1 MSIPKHTPLL
11 FAALFMSA
19 ASIATFGFYPSQ
31 SSEQPVV
38 VSAAAPIFPPIA
50 AAARATGEV
59 IVEVKIN
66 RAGEVTSA
74 KTQGSHPLLQK
85 ACEIA
90 AARWKFAPAGEG
102 VGNRSARLTFVFRIT
117 DKEMS
122 EAEITPVFMP
132 PYRVEVMRNAS
143 VIETYR
149 SH

>member
-1 MSIPKHTPLL
+1 MSIPQYLSLSFGALL
-11 FAALFMSA
+11 VSVISVVAL
-19 ASIATFGFYPSQ
+19 GHYPSQ

-59 IVEVKIN
+59 IVEVQIN

-74 KTQGSHPLLQK
+74 KTQGSHPLLRK

-102 VGNRSARLTFVFRIT
+102 VGSRSARLTFVFRIT
-117 DKEMS
+117 DKEMP
-122 EAEITPVFMP
+122 EAEMTPVFMP
-132 PYRVEVMRNAS
+132 PYRIEVMRDAP

>member
-1 MSIPKHTPLL
+1 MSIPKYISLL
-11 FAALFMSA
+11 FGALLVSA
-19 ASIATFGFYPSQ
+19 ASVAAFEFYPPQ

-66 RAGEVTSA
+66 QAGEVTSA
-74 KTQGSHPLLQK
+74 KTQGSHPLLRK

-102 VGNRSARLTFVFRIT
+102 AGSRSARLTFVFRIT

-132 PYRVEVMRNAS
+132 PYRVEVGRNAP

>member
-1 MSIPKHTPLL
+1 MSIAKSLL
-11 FAALFMSA
+11 FGALVVSA
-19 ASIATFGFYPSQ
+19 ASVVGFGLHPSQ
-31 SSEQPVV
+31 SSEQPMV

-59 IVEVKIN
+59 VVEVKIN
-66 RAGEVTSA
+66 QAGEVTSA
-74 KTQGSHPLLQK
+74 QPQGSHPLLRK

-102 VGNRSARLTFVFRIT
+102 VGSRSARLTFVFRMT
-117 DKEMS
+117 DKEMP

-132 PYRVEVMRNAS
+132 PYRIEVTRNAP

>member
-1 MSIPKHTPLL
+1 MSIPKYVTLL
-11 FAALFMSA
+11 LGALTVSV
-19 ASIATFGFYPSQ
+19 ASVVAFGLHPSQ
-31 SSEQPVV
+31 SSEQPAV

-50 AAARATGEV
+50 AAARAIGEV

-66 RAGEVTSA
+66 RAGEVTST
-74 KTQGSHPLLQK
+74 KTQGAHPLLRK

-102 VGNRSARLTFVFRIT
+102 VGDRSARITFVFRIT
-117 DKEMS
+117 DKEKP
-122 EAEITPVFMP
+122 ETEITPVFMP
-132 PYRVEVMRNAS
+132 PYRVEVTRNAP